1 MANSIQG
8 SIKTRKAALEAA
20 AWMNQ
25 KPYPIPVFRKGEM
38 VEIYRGA
45 GWSKATV
52 LNSTP
57 KGCSVRIAQNDQMTN
72 IYDARC
78 IRPAGKS

>member
-1 MANSIQG
+1 MTKSTQG
-8 SIKTRKAALEAA
+8 SIKKKKAALEAA

-25 KPYPIPVFRKGEM
+25 KPYPLPVFRKGEV

-52 LNSTP
+52 VNSTA
-57 KGCSVRIAQNDQMTN
+57 KGCGVKVWQNDQLAN

-78 IRPAGKS
+78 IRPTTND

>member
-1 MANSIQG
+1 MAKSAQG
-8 SIKTRKAALEAA
+8 SIKTRKAALDAA

-25 KPYPIPVFRKGEM
+25 KPYPIPVFRKGEA

-52 LNSTP
+52 INSTA
-57 KGCSVRIAQNDQMTN
+57 KGCSVKIWQNDQLTN

-78 IRPAGKS
+78 IRPTTKE